1 MASIFDYPITDCFE
15 GWTKRTDEQGQCQ
28 CTAHEDGTA
37 SLSVGLGKNGGIVL
51 KCQAGCE
58 NVDILRSIR
67 KTWSDLYIQRNDS
80 SKPDSKFR
88 RTRPDVAANT
98 LDTDRDNVAPKDG
111 GEQRSKIVKVYRY
124 CDALGKLVFE
134 VVRFHPKDFKQRHYN
149 KSKKTIWKGV
159 SEEKRPLYRLPELL
173 AAPKDAI
180 VYLVEGEKDCD
191 RLRETCQLVSTTNC
205 GGAAGGKDK
214 SDQPRKKWLP
224 QYTESLRGRIVIII
238 PDSDE
243 PGRRHAQFVASQL
256 YGTASEVSILD
267 LPAPP
272 SIDPFN
278 PVKWDVSDW
287 LDQGGTREQFMA
299 AVDAARSRPWM
310 PGSPANP
317 GDYSPDNPT
326 SADGPLPICNFDDPG
341 FIPVPVDEIC
351 RRIREHCNDW
361 PRRVGTTLFV
371 HQGASIHWLEKNP
384 QLWSFVGSRAGSPP
398 VFHREAGGHTKEEV
412 FHRLSQS
419 STQYA
424 AVETLPHSPQ
434 IPSHYYALP
443 TLPQPSES
451 LETLYQFLDF
461 FRPASLE
468 DRSLLLSLFATL
480 FWGGPGGKRPI
491 FLVTSDE
498 GRGAGKSTI
507 ADICGR
513 LAGGVISLHAAEDAQ
528 RMKSRL
534 LSSEGLSRRI
544 AVLDNVKTM
553 RFSWAE
559 LESLVT
565 AETISGHRLHV
576 GEGSRPNTLT
586 WIVTLNGASLS
597 TDIAQRVI
605 TIKIARPNYTGNWY
619 DDVCKFLESSRLQV
633 IADLLAYLSGD
644 RNANSAHSRWGA
656 WERDILGLCH
666 DPDTLRELIRSRQQ
680 ESDVEAEESSEIEE
694 YFRRKLEELRYDTD
708 RSKIFI
714 PSSVSWEWIRDVTG
728 DKHMSKT
735 TASRWLKQRC
745 NEGAVVHLAY
755 SARNDFGR
763 GFTWVGNFFSGEEIY
778 TDLETRI
785 STSSGNYF

>member
-28 CTAHEDGTA
+28 CTAHEDSKA

-67 KTWSDLYIQRNDS
+67 KTWSDLYIQRNHIERPN
-80 SKPDSKFR
+80 SKLR
-88 RTRPDVAANT
+88 RSRPDVAANT
-98 LDTDRDNVAPKDG
+98 LDTDGDSVAPKAG
-111 GEQRSKIVKVYRY
+111 GWQRRKVVATYKYR
-124 CDALGKLVFE
+124 DASGKLVFE
-134 VVRFHPKDFKQRHYN
+134 VVRFEPKDFRQKHYTA
-149 KSKKTIWKGV
+149 KGKEVWKGV
-159 SEEKRPLYRLPELL
+159 PEDKRPLYRLPELL
-173 AAPKDAI
+173 AAPKDSI

-191 RLRETCQLVSTTNC
+191 RLRQTCQLVATTNC
-205 GGAAGGKDK
+205 GGAASGGGK
-214 SDQPRKKWLP
+214 SEGKKWLP
-224 QYTESLRGRIVIII
+224 QYTESLRGRIVCIL
-238 PDSDE
+238 PDYDE
-243 PGRRHAQFVASQL
+243 PGRRHAEYVASQL
-256 YGTASEVSILD
+256 LGTAAEVSILER
-267 LPAPP
+267 PPPP
-272 SIDPFN
+272 SSDPFN
-278 PVKWDVSDW
+278 PQKWDVSDW
-287 LDQGGTREQFMA
+287 LDAGGTREQFMA
-299 AVDAARSRPWM
+299 AVDAARSHPWQ
-310 PGSPANP
+310 PGSSATGSNSES
-317 GDYSPDNPT
+317 GQPDQT
-326 SADGPLPICNFDDPG
+326 DGPLPICNFDDPG
-341 FIPVPVDEIC
+341 FVPVPVDEIC
-351 RRIREHCNDW
+351 RRIREHCSDW

-371 HQGASIHWLEKNP
+371 HQGHSIHWLEKNP

-412 FHRLSQS
+412 FCRLSQS

-434 IPSHYYALP
+434 IPNHYYALP
-443 TLPQPSES
+443 ELPQPSDS

-461 FRPASLE
+461 FRPATLE

-491 FLVTSDE
+491 FLITSDE

-507 ADICGR
+507 PDICGR
-513 LAGGVISLHAAEDAQ
+513 LAGGSIGLHAAEDAQ

-534 LSSEGLSRRI
+534 LSPEGLSRRI

-597 TDIAQRVI
+597 TDIAQRVV
-605 TIKIARPNYTGNWY
+605 TIKIARPNYSGNWY
-619 DDVCKFLESSRLQV
+619 DDICKFLDQNRHQV
-633 IADLLAYLSGD
+633 IADLLAHLSGE
-644 RNANSAHSRWGA
+644 RNEMAGHSRWGT
-656 WERDILGLCH
+656 WERSILALCH
-666 DPDTLRELIRSRQQ
+666 DPDKLHELIRSRQQ
-680 ESDVEAEESSEIEE
+680 ESDVEAEESSEIED
-694 YFRRKLEELRYDTD
+694 YFRRRLEELRYDTD

-714 PSSVSWEWIRDVTG
+714 PSSVCWEWIREVTG

-735 TASRWLKQRC
+735 MSSRWLKQRC
-745 NEGAVVHLAY
+745 NEGTVSHLEY
-755 SARNDFGR
+755 STRNDFGR
-763 GFTWVGNFFSGEEIY
+763 GFFWCGDFFSDGEIFSDIE
-778 TDLETRI
+778 LRI